1 MGGPMIKEHSAGV
14 IVYHVDQFNHRTY
27 LLLHYISGHWDLPKG
42 KLENHETE
50 EQAAIR
56 ELHEETGLTGTI
68 IPGFKQSLSYI
79 FKNRDGS
86 IVSKDVSFFVGP
98 VTKQEITL
106 SSEHIGYKWLPLRD
120 ALDQLTFKNA
130 QQILKLADH
139 YVTTHTE

>member
-1 MGGPMIKEHSAGV
+1 MIQEHSAGI
-14 IVYHVDQFNHRTY
+14 IVYHIDQFNQRTY

-42 KLENHETE
+42 KLEANETE

-56 ELHEETGLTGTI
+56 ELHEETGLRGTI
-68 IPGFKQSLSYI
+68 IPGFKQALSYI

-98 VTKQEITL
+98 VDKQEISL
-106 SSEHIGYKWLPLRD
+106 SAEHIGYKWLPIKE

-130 QQILKLADH
+130 QQILKLADQF
-139 YVTTHTE
+139 VTSHSDQQA